1 MMPHVMGV
9 LGRHVAVGDGSIVP
23 GRRRNGERGP
33 RSDW

>member
-23 GRRRNGERGP
+23 GPPPKRRTRP
-33 RSDW
+33 AI